1 MRQQSGSRS
10 ARSLRR
16 FRFSAV
22 SAVVAICTTVV
33 GAALVQAQTPRR
45 GDRVTVRAGTALRG
59 TPGGDVI
66 GVSSRDITS
75 AVELTQTTFVRISVD
90 GFVEATAIRYTAD
103 RSRGEVSGAAG
114 ATLRAAA
121 NQASAAVAELRRS
134 TYVFPTRNGG
144 SFPAPRAGAWVPARR
159 SLWVDVSR
167 LESRPVAARP
177 SARPA
182 PAARTESART
192 ETAPADSIAQSA
204 QAAPAAPAVDPSAPT
219 LETRGPSSLQAGPG
233 GDVLA
238 NIPGGV
244 RLVPLGRENGWM
256 RVRIE
261 GWLPDSSV
269 EAAGTRSAGSLSAAD
284 LRANPAGTAGR
295 LVRWSVESLSFQ
307 TADELR
313 KGLTPGE
320 AYLLARGPGAE
331 RAVLYLA
338 LPDSLVAR
346 AQALPP
352 LAEITITA
360 RVRNGRSQPSGVPV
374 LDLLD
379 LARR

>member
-1 MRQQSGSRS
+1 MRHQPGSRS
-10 ARSLRR
+10 ARSLWLTQ
-16 FRFSAV
+16 F
-22 SAVVAICTTVV
+22 
-33 GAALVQAQTPRR
+33 GAASWGVAVLMLVAVPELVHAQAPRR
-45 GDRVTVRAGTALRG
+45 GDQVTVRAGTALRG
-59 TPGGDVI
+59 TPGGDVV

-75 AVELTQTTFVRISVD
+75 PVEIVQSTFVRISVD
-90 GFVEATAIRYTAD
+90 GFVEATELRYTAD
-103 RSRGEVSGAAG
+103 RSRGEVSAAAG
-114 ATLRAAA
+114 TTLRASA
-121 NQASAAVAELRRS
+121 NGTSSAVSELRRG
-134 TYVFPTRNGG
+134 TYVFPTRAGG
-144 SFPAPRAGAWVPARR
+144 SFPAPRAGVWIPARR

-167 LESRPVAARP
+167 IATRPVAARP
-177 SARPA
+177 
-182 PAARTESART
+182 
-192 ETAPADSIAQSA
+192 
-204 QAAPAAPAVDPSAPT
+204 AAPAATRTESVQPDSVAKPVAPTIDPSAPT

-244 RLVPLGRENGWM
+244 RLVPLGRENGWL

-261 GWLPDSSV
+261 GWLPDSAV

-284 LRANPAGTAGR
+284 LRANPSGTVGR

-360 RVRNGRSQPSGVPV
+360 RVRTGRSQPSGVPV

>member
-1 MRQQSGSRS
+1 M
-10 ARSLRR
+10 LV
-16 FRFSAV
+16 AV
-22 SAVVAICTTVV
+22 TD
-33 GAALVQAQTPRR
+33 LVHAQAPRR
-45 GDRVTVRAGTALRG
+45 GERVTVRAGTALRG
-59 TPGGDVI
+59 TPGGDVV
-66 GVSSRDITS
+66 GVSSRDITTP
-75 AVELTQTTFVRISVD
+75 VELAQTTFVRVSID
-90 GFVEATAIRYTAD
+90 GFVEATALRYTAD

-114 ATLRAAA
+114 TTLRAAA
-121 NQASAAVAELRRS
+121 NGASATVAELRRS
-134 TYVFPTRNGG
+134 TYVFPARAGG
-144 SFPAPRAGAWVPARR
+144 SFPAPKAGAWIPVRR

-167 LESRPVAARP
+167 LTTRPVASRATT
-177 SARPA
+177 
-182 PAARTESART
+182 PAATAARS
-192 ETAPADSIAQSA
+192 DSVKPDSVAT
-204 QAAPAAPAVDPSAPT
+204 PAAPAIDPSAPT

-261 GWLPDSSV
+261 GWLPDSAV

-284 LRANPAGTAGR
+284 LRANPSGTVGR

-360 RVRNGRSQPSGVPV
+360 RVRTGRSQPSGVPV

>member
-1 MRQQSGSRS
+1 MYPPCTPAPRMRQPPGEHPIL
-10 ARSLRR
+10 ALRR
-16 FRFSAV
+16 CRFV
-22 SAVVAICTTVV
+22 LVACSV
-33 GAALVQAQTPRR
+33 AALLLTASGGSLDAQAPRR

-59 TPGGDVI
+59 TPGGEVI
-66 GVSSRDITS
+66 GVSSRDISS
-75 AVELTQTTFVRISVD
+75 AVEIVQSTFVRIAVD
-90 GFVEATAIRYTAD
+90 GFVEGTALRYTAD
-103 RSRGEVSGAAG
+103 RSRGEVAG
-114 ATLRAAA
+114 ASGTTLRAAA
-121 NQASAAVAELRRS
+121 SGASSVVAELRRS
-134 TYVFPTRNGG
+134 TYLFPPSAGG
-144 SFPAPRAGAWVPARR
+144 NFPAPRAGTWIPVRR
-159 SLWVDVSR
+159 SLWVDASR
-167 LESRPVAARP
+167 LASRPVAARP
-177 SARPA
+177 GTPA
-182 PAARTESART
+182 PAATR
-192 ETAPADSIAQSA
+192 PA
-204 QAAPAAPAVDPSAPT
+204 AAPAESIAKPAPVVDPSAPT

-233 GDVLA
+233 GEVLA

-256 RVRIE
+256 RVRLE
-261 GWLPDSSV
+261 GWMPDSAV

-284 LRANPAGTAGR
+284 LRANPSGTVGR

-320 AYLLARGPGAE
+320 KYLLARGPGAE

-338 LPDSLVAR
+338 VPDSLVAR

-360 RVRNGRSQPSGVPV
+360 RVRTGRSEPAGVPV

>member
-1 MRQQSGSRS
+1 MIVLGT
-10 ARSLRR
+10 
-16 FRFSAV
+16 
-22 SAVVAICTTVV
+22 AVVH
-33 GAALVQAQTPRR
+33 AQTPRR

-66 GVSSRDITS
+66 GVSSRDIS
-75 AVELTQTTFVRISVD
+75 SSVELSQTTFVRISVD
-90 GFVEATAIRYTAD
+90 GFVEATSIRYTAD
-103 RSRGEVSGAAG
+103 RSRGEVLGAAG
-114 ATLRAAA
+114 TTLRAAA
-121 NQASAAVAELRRS
+121 SGASSAVAELRRS
-134 TYVFPTRNGG
+134 TYVFPTRDGG
-144 SFPAPRAGAWVPARR
+144 SFPAPRPGVWIPVRR

-167 LESRPVAARP
+167 ITTRPVAARP
-177 SARPA
+177 AAPT
-182 PAARTESART
+182 PAAA
-192 ETAPADSIAQSA
+192 TADTAQNDSS
-204 QAAPAAPAVDPSAPT
+204 AAPAVPAIDPSAPT

-256 RVRIE
+256 RVRLE
-261 GWLPDSSV
+261 GWLPDSAV

-284 LRANPAGTAGR
+284 LRANPAGTVGR

-320 AYLLARGPGAE
+320 AYLLVRGPGAE

-360 RVRNGRSQPSGVPV
+360 RVRTGRSQPSGVPV